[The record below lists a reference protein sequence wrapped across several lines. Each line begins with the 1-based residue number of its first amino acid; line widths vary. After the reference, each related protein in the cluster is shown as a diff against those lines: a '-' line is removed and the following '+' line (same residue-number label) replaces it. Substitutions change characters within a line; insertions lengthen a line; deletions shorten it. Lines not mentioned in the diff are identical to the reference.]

1 MHDFF
6 DHGQQ
11 RLSGQRLV
19 WVGGAEMLHR
29 NARKAIRA
37 IPAVERARLRIAAKQ
52 LTELQ
57 NVLQNC
63 KRIPATGV
71 FNIFHFYVPPPFS
84 RIAKAL
90 NFSLSSRGEKK
101 RILYFQIMAAHALSV
116 L

>member
-71 FNIFHFYVPPPFS
+71 FNIFHFYVPPPP
-84 RIAKAL
+84 RV
-90 NFSLSSRGEKK
+90 SLIDLVVPADWFREEKK
-101 RILYFQIMAAHALSV
+101 KNSYFFQIQ
-116 L
+116 